1 MAKVSKV
8 KNNNI
13 TKPKDIKLDKINV
26 FFKKSTLK
34 NIMKILTM
42 EHSGFRTFKS
52 MKNINRLF
60 SNIDISRYK
69 NNIELESYIWCI
81 QFISKQW
88 LDGIV
93 DIELIAEIAK
103 RHPDYDN
110 IKENIIRS
118 SINDSNI
125 ISAPEAKMIFDLIG
139 EALQYGYIT
148 SLKDE
153 YISLLDD
160 ISLDK
165 PGAFKELTERLFLIS
180 QSLIDIKHSTN
191 LIANKITFNTG
202 DLESVKESLS
212 QTIDA
217 LSGSSNMLKV
227 GIKRWNTLLS
237 PAYMNGRLYIYAGA
251 PGCGKSILLQK
262 TAFDIR
268 KYNPNFVTKTP
279 GMKPCV
285 LYITMENMF
294 TEVIERL
301 WNMEYD
307 EPITNYNVDEAVDML
322 CHNLGIEKILAE
334 DPRGAVVIHEN
345 GEEETVSTQIIENN
359 KDDTLLAKIGEEPK
373 DELNIQVVMKYFSYR
388 EISTDDLYTIIHD
401 LREENLEVCA
411 LVLDY
416 IKRIEPANPTPESV
430 KLELNHI
437 TNELKALAVIQ
448 DIPVIT
454 AHQLNRVAAG
464 TMDNAVRSGKGDAI
478 KLVGRENIGDAW
490 EVVEV
495 ADFLALLNIEYKPGT
510 DDKYLTMNVVKRRR
524 IDQSQSD
531 FAKYTYLAHPF
542 AKNNGLRLLDDMK
555 LDKVLSLQ
563 SLATDISLVDKEKA
577 NAVPRL
583 KTMEQSEFR
592 DDFDDI

>member
-1 MAKVSKV
+1 MAKVSKI

-34 NIMKILTM
+34 SIMKILTM

-60 SNIDISRYK
+60 VNIDISKYK
-69 NNIELESYIWCI
+69 NNVELESYIWCI

-88 LDGIV
+88 LDGVV

-103 RHPDYDN
+103 RHPEYDN
-110 IKENIIRS
+110 IKENIIQT
-118 SINDSNI
+118 SINDPNI

-139 EALQYGYIT
+139 EALQYGYIA

-191 LIANKITFNTG
+191 LIANKITFNTN

-322 CHNLGIEKILAE
+322 CKNLGIERILRE
-334 DPRGAVVIHEN
+334 DSNGATIIHEN
-345 GEEETVSTQIIENN
+345 GEKETLLTQII
-359 KDDTLLAKIGEEPK
+359 EEPK
-373 DELNIQVVMKYFSYR
+373 DEMNIQVVMKYFSYR

-464 TMDNAVRSGKGDAI
+464 TMDNAVRTGKGDAI
-478 KLVGRENIGDAW
+478 KLVGRDSIGDAW

-542 AKNNGLRLLDDMK
+542 AKNNGLRLIDDIN

-563 SLATDISLVDKEKA
+563 SLSSDISLIDKEKA

-583 KTMEQSEFR
+583 KTLERSEFV
-592 DDFDDI
+592 DDYDEI